1 MRAILAEAMS
11 RWPGIDLDPAVYT
24 RWRDD
29 HPDHSDDHG
38 DELYLA
44 CACAAGVP
52 AALAA
57 FEQHFLTQVDVY
69 LRGVRATP
77 DLVDEV
83 RQELRQRLFSGERP
97 RIADYSGKGS
107 LGAWLRVAAI
117 RVASNLRRAE
127 GTRARLEAH
136 GTSGDELQR
145 ELPLDPEL
153 ALIRGRYKGAFTD
166 AMRDAFAALAER
178 ERNLLRLH
186 FQGGV
191 GVDGLAPV
199 FGVHRATA
207 ARWLAAARDE
217 LSGRVLEL
225 LKSRL
230 AVDARELESLARVV
244 RSDLD
249 VSLRTLLA

>member
-1 MRAILAEAMS
+1 MS
-11 RWPGIDLDPAVYT
+11 GWPGVDLDPAVFA
-24 RWRDD
+24 RWRAD
-29 HPDHSDDHG
+29 HPDSSDDHQG
-38 DELYLA
+38 ELYLA

-57 FEQHFLTQVDVY
+57 FEREFLTQVDAY

-83 RQELRQRLFSGERP
+83 RQELRERLFAGERP

-117 RVASNLRRAE
+117 RVASNLRRAA

-136 GTSGDELQR
+136 DASVRDV
-145 ELPLDPEL
+145 PLDPEL
-153 ALIRGRYKGAFTD
+153 ALIRGRYKDAFTA

-186 FQGGV
+186 FHGGV
-191 GVDGLAPV
+191 GIDGLAPV

-217 LSGRVLEL
+217 LSDRVLEL
-225 LKSRL
+225 LKTRL
-230 AVDARELESLARVV
+230 AVDARELASLARVV